1 VTGYVIRRVLWTI
14 VLLFAVLSATFVIFY
29 LLPSGDAAVL
39 RAGAHPTPQLL
50 ATIRHNLGLNSGWY
64 VQYFDYLKALILH
77 FDFGHSYQ
85 RHVAVRTELFNRL
98 PATISLAL
106 GAAVLWLVTAT
117 TIGTIAA
124 LKRRSLFDRFTT
136 GTEVVATSVPVFW
149 LGMISLYLFASDIGK
164 LPILPGAG
172 TYVGLTH
179 DAGKWF
185 TSLVMPWLVLT
196 AGISGA
202 SALLL
207 RTSLRETLAQGY
219 VQTARAKGIPE
230 RRVFVRHALRVAIAP
245 VIRSA
250 GLGIGILLAGAILT
264 ETVFN
269 IPGIGRLTYDS
280 IQGKDLEMIQGT
292 VLLGGC
298 LVVLAKLIVDI
309 VHALIDPR
317 ASSR

>member
-1 VTGYVIRRVLWTI
+1 VTSYVLRRVLWTI
-14 VLLFAVLSATFVIFY
+14 VLLFAVISATFVIFY
-29 LLPSGDAAVL
+29 LLPSGDAAVP

-85 RHVAVRTELFNRL
+85 SHVAVRTELFNRL
-98 PATISLAL
+98 PATISLVL

-117 TIGTIAA
+117 TIGIIAA

-136 GTEVVATSVPVFW
+136 GTAVVATSVPVFW

-172 TYVGLTH
+172 SYVGLTH

-185 TSLVMPWLVLT
+185 ESLVMPWLVLT

-202 SALLL
+202 SALML

-230 RRVFVRHALRVAIAP
+230 WRVFVRHALRVAIAP

-250 GLGIGILLAGAILT
+250 GVGIGILLAGAILT

-280 IQGKDLEMIQGT
+280 IQGKDLAMIQGT

-309 VHALIDPR
+309 VHASIDPR
-317 ASSR
+317 ASS

>member
-14 VLLFAVLSATFVIFY
+14 VLLFAVVSATFVIFY

-64 VQYFDYLKALILH
+64 VQYFDYLKALVLH

-85 RHVAVRTELFNRL
+85 SHIAVRTQLFNRL
-98 PATISLAL
+98 PATISLAA

-124 LKRRSLFDRFTT
+124 LKRRSLFDRFMT
-136 GTEVVATSVPVFW
+136 GTAVVATSAPVFW
-149 LGMISLYLFASDIGK
+149 LGMISVYLFASDIGK

-172 TYVGLTH
+172 SYVGLTH

-185 TSLVMPWLVLT
+185 TSLVMPWFVLT
-196 AGISGA
+196 AGISAA

-207 RTSLRETLAQGY
+207 RSSLGETLGQGY
-219 VQTARAKGIPE
+219 IQTARAKGIPE
-230 RRVFVRHALRVAIAP
+230 RRVFVRHALRVAVAP
-245 VIRSA
+245 LIRSA
-250 GLGIGILLAGAILT
+250 GLGIAILLGGAILT

-280 IQGKDLEMIQGT
+280 IQDKDLPMIQGT
-292 VLLGGC
+292 VLLGAG
-298 LVVLAKLIVDI
+298 LVVLAKLVVD
-309 VHALIDPR
+309 VVYAFIDPR